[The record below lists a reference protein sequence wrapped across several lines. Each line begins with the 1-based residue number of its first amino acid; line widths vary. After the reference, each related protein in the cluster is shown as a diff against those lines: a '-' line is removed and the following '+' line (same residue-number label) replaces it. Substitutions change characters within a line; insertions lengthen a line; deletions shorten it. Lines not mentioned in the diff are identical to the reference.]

1 MVNLLVKTFIKNSDD
16 IQDTKVRN
24 SYGILGGAVGIVCNV
39 FLFITKFMAG
49 MITGAISIT
58 ADAFNNLSDAFSSIV
73 TMVGFKMSEKPPDPG
88 HPFGH
93 GRIEY
98 LAGLFVSV
106 AIIMVSVDLFKS
118 SVEKIFHPTN
128 VEYTVMSV
136 IILIVSVVLKLW
148 IGYFNNILGKK
159 INSATMKATATD
171 SMSDCIATTVVL
183 LSIAVS
189 HFTTFNVEGYA
200 GAIVA
205 IFVLFA
211 GIGSIKDTIQ
221 PLLGTPPSAE
231 LVGGIKELVL
241 SHNEIVGIHDL
252 VVHDYGPGRM
262 MVSLHAEIPYT
273 MDIMVAHDVID
284 NIECELDKKFHCE
297 STIHLDPI
305 DLENETTKI
314 VSGEVERIVK
324 EISKNMT
331 IHDFRMTQGIDHQNL
346 IFDVVVPT
354 DCKIPAEEIKVIVD
368 KKCKE
373 INSKYNTV
381 IKVDQPYI

>member
-273 MDIMVAHDVID
+273 MDIMVAHDV
-284 NIECELDKKFHCE
+284 
-297 STIHLDPI
+297 
-305 DLENETTKI
+305 
-314 VSGEVERIVK
+314 
-324 EISKNMT
+324 
-331 IHDFRMTQGIDHQNL
+331 
-346 IFDVVVPT
+346 
-354 DCKIPAEEIKVIVD
+354 
-368 KKCKE
+368 
-373 INSKYNTV
+373 
-381 IKVDQPYI
+381 